1 MNGVEKKVLK
11 IGLGGVAAALLMA
24 GGQANAQ
31 MACPTTADP
40 ISVIMAPG
48 FSCTVG
54 DKTFSG
60 FTITGA
66 PSAALVNFGLNGPL
80 FAVTLSRG
88 AGFFAPGTVVFDYT
102 VTAGAPNV
110 IRMGTLGVDASFPTV
125 TTTSTMNGMTLVGT
139 PPMITF
145 TPGVSSI
152 TVDDTSII
160 TGNGQLNS
168 LSNNFAQTLLSVPEP
183 ASLSLFGLGLFGLWF
198 ARRRRS

>member
-1 MNGVEKKVLK
+1 MNGLEKKVLK
-11 IGLGGVAAALLMA
+11 IGLGGAAAALLMA

-31 MACPTTADP
+31 TACPTSADP

-48 FSCTVG
+48 FSCTVA

-88 AGFFAPGTVVFDYT
+88 AGFFSPGTVVFDYT

-110 IRMGTLGVDASFPTV
+110 VRMGTLGVDVSFPTV
-125 TTTSTMNGMTLVGT
+125 ITTSTMNGMILGSSGI
-139 PPMITF
+139 ITF

-152 TVDDTSII
+152 TVDDTSTIS
-160 TGNGQLNS
+160 GFGQLNS
-168 LSNNFAQTLLSVPEP
+168 ISNNFAQTMLSVPEP
-183 ASLSLFGLGLFGLWF
+183 ASLSLLGLGLFGLGLG
-198 ARRRRS
+198 RRRRS

>member
-11 IGLGGVAAALLMA
+11 IGLGGIAAALLMA

-31 MACPTTADP
+31 TACPTTADP

-48 FSCTVG
+48 FSCTVA

-88 AGFFAPGTVVFDYT
+88 AGFFSPGTVVIT
-102 VTAGAPNV
+102 RLQRVHP
-110 IRMGTLGVDASFPTV
+110 MSFV
-125 TTTSTMNGMTLVGT
+125 
-139 PPMITF
+139 
-145 TPGVSSI
+145 
-152 TVDDTSII
+152 
-160 TGNGQLNS
+160 
-168 LSNNFAQTLLSVPEP
+168 
-183 ASLSLFGLGLFGLWF
+183 W
-198 ARRRRS
+198 ARSGSMFRFLP

>member
-1 MNGVEKKVLK
+1 MNRVEKKVLK

-31 MACPTTADP
+31 TACPTTADP

-48 FSCTVG
+48 FSCTVA

-88 AGFFAPGTVVFDYT
+88 AGFFSPGTVVFDYT

-110 IRMGTLGVDASFPTV
+110 VRMGTLGVDVSFPTV
-125 TTTSTMNGMTLVGT
+125 ITTSTMNGMKLGSSGI
-139 PPMITF
+139 ITF

-152 TVDDTSII
+152 TVDDTSTIS
-160 TGNGQLNS
+160 GFGQLNS
-168 LSNNFAQTLLSVPEP
+168 ISNNFAQTMLSVPEP
-183 ASLSLFGLGLFGLWF
+183 ASLSLLGLGLFGLGLG
-198 ARRRRS
+198 RRRRS